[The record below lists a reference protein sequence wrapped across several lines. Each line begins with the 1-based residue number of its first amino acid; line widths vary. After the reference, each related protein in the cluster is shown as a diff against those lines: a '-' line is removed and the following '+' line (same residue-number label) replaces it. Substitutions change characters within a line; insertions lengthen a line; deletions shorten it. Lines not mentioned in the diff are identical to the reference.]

1 MQSRSKRLIHLYFTP
16 IQEVIPI
23 PDIRERNDRPKDKPP
38 KYQVTS
44 TVQRQMVQK
53 FVKELSDSAK
63 QPDRSDSAEHTATE
77 QVEATARE
85 IVHEAVQL
93 PRSFSRQ
100 ARYTESTE
108 RVQPEQPAQPR
119 QTSAPPRQRTE
130 DVRTRPDTTP
140 RSTPTPAPQEQGRRA
155 YVQQASKATATS
167 PIASPEQP
175 QNYYAAPEVLPQED
189 LPRQT
194 LQSPRQRTEDL
205 RTRSEVRA
213 PQRTPAPTPQ
223 EQGRRAYIQQ
233 AAKAAQPTLAP
244 EQLQNYHA
252 VPEVPPQE
260 DLPRQNPQSPRQR
273 TEDLRTRVE
282 TRTPQSTPA
291 PTPQEQGRRAYVQQA
306 AKAATAPPSIPE
318 VIQESQ
324 VSDVPI
330 PENAPRRTPETP
342 RLRADDIR
350 LRSEPE
356 APQHMPTPAPQ
367 EQGRRA
373 YVQKTAKE
381 TTKLPG
387 QKSILERPA
396 VSEEPPTEKAPR
408 VRTED
413 VRTRPEQQKP
423 QSTAAPTA
431 QEQGRRSYMRQAKK
445 SRAEKV
451 SAWDDFHT
459 EKSEIRIAEDIPERE
474 PPSIREKPTITELR
488 GELLPE
494 PMPENTPN
502 VRHIKQ
508 TGTWAPRAA
517 EPSTMRG
524 IELPIRERT
533 VNVPTHDLPSTPQAR
548 QAFAKKQAQLSQN
561 PSIESIHPP
570 EPAAPISPQPP
581 VSDVPATTPKRQPV
595 TAGSSKSAPPVQPQ
609 APAHAPPVEQLP
621 AIREKPKPNA
631 APREKSRRG
640 VSIRTKDTEQI
651 STPKAQSK
659 TSVSKI
665 DTKRARKAATQDAQ
679 RKMLKKSNFRA
690 ARAAVAAAKKLG
702 EAAAKATKEL
712 IDALIALGGGT
723 ALFVVF
729 SIVIVAGAF
738 LASPLGILFADEQ
751 QADDTVP
758 LATAIAEI
766 QGEYHAELEEL
777 QNGDYVSIQ
786 IVGQAP
792 DWREV
797 VAVFAS
803 KTAGAED
810 GIDVFT
816 LDEERVELLRQVFWD
831 MCEITTATQTVDVP
845 DSDPDDDVDDSHTE
859 TALTITITAKTAE
872 QMRMEYSFSKYQND
886 ALDILLE
893 NLGSLNVPMGS
904 LNISQEDAIELLENL
919 PDDLDP
925 ERKAVVE
932 TAVQLVGRVSYFW
945 GGKSLTLGWDD
956 RWGVPTEVTAA
967 GSGSTGTVRPFG
979 LDCSGFVDW
988 TFYNATNGS
997 YYPGRG
1003 GGAATQHSYCTNI
1016 SWSDAQPGNLVFY
1029 PDDSHVGI
1037 VGGKDADGNLLIVH
1051 CSGGANGVV
1060 ITGSAGFTTVARPD
1074 CFSD

>member
-1 MQSRSKRLIHLYFTP
+1 M
-16 IQEVIPI
+16 EVIPI

-38 KYQVTS
+38 KHQVAS

-53 FVKELSDSAK
+53 LVKELNDSAK

-77 QVEATARE
+77 QVETVARE
-85 IVHEAVQL
+85 IVHEAIQL
-93 PRSFSRQ
+93 PHSFSYQTPR
-100 ARYTESTE
+100 AETTE
-108 RVQPEQPAQPR
+108 QLQLEQLAPPR
-119 QTSAPPRQRTE
+119 QTSTPPRQRAE
-130 DVRTRPDTTP
+130 EAHSRPDATPPRTT
-140 RSTPTPAPQEQGRRA
+140 S
-155 YVQQASKATATS
+155 
-167 PIASPEQP
+167 
-175 QNYYAAPEVLPQED
+175 
-189 LPRQT
+189 
-194 LQSPRQRTEDL
+194 
-205 RTRSEVRA
+205 
-213 PQRTPAPTPQ
+213 APTPQ

-244 EQLQNYHA
+244 EPPQNYHA
-252 VPEVPPQE
+252 VPEIPPQE
-260 DLPRQNPQSPRQR
+260 DLPRQNPRSPRQR
-273 TEDLRTRVE
+273 TKNLRIRPE
-282 TRTPQSTPA
+282 SKTPQSA
-291 PTPQEQGRRAYVQQA
+291 P
-306 AKAATAPPSIPE
+306 I
-318 VIQESQ
+318 
-324 VSDVPI
+324 
-330 PENAPRRTPETP
+330 
-342 RLRADDIR
+342 
-350 LRSEPE
+350 
-356 APQHMPTPAPQ
+356 PAPQ
-367 EQGRRA
+367 EQGQHAYIQQAAKAVATPPITPEVPQERFAPVAPTSEAAPRQATETSRFRTDDIQRPELETPQHTPTSAPQELGRRA
-373 YVQKTAKE
+373 FVQQAAEDSAKAPVRE
-381 TTKLPG
+381 SLP
-387 QKSILERPA
+387 ERPLISD
-396 VSEEPPTEKAPR
+396 VPPTEKSPR
-408 VRTED
+408 LRTEN
-413 VRTRPEQQKP
+413 VRTRPDAQKP

-431 QEQGRRSYMRQAKK
+431 QEQGRCAFVRQSKK
-445 SRAEKV
+445 SCAEKT
-451 SAWDDFHT
+451 SAQDTDT
-459 EKSEIRIAEDIPERE
+459 KPPEIHLSEDIPERE
-474 PPSIREKPTITELR
+474 PPRIREKLTLTELR
-488 GELLPE
+488 GEIPVEPTPE
-494 PMPENTPN
+494 KASNI
-502 VRHIKQ
+502 RHIKQ
-508 TGTWAPRAA
+508 AGTWMPRDA

-524 IELPIRERT
+524 VELPIRERT
-533 VNVPTHDLPSTPQAR
+533 VDGPPHDLPPTPQAR
-548 QAFAKKQAQLSQN
+548 ARQTFVEKQTQLSKN
-561 PSIESIHPP
+561 PSIESIYPP
-570 EPAAPISPQPP
+570 EPAAPVPPQLP
-581 VSDVPATTPKRQPV
+581 VSDAPATTPKRQPV
-595 TAGSSKSAPPVQPQ
+595 TAGSSKSVPPVQPQ
-609 APAHAPPVEQLP
+609 APMQAPPTEQLL

-651 STPKAQSK
+651 SAPKAQSK

-679 RKMLKKSNFRA
+679 RKMLQKSNSRV
-690 ARAAVAAAKKLG
+690 ARAAVAAAKELG
-702 EAAAKATKEL
+702 EAAAKVAKEL

-723 ALFVVF
+723 ALFIVF

-777 QNGDYVSIQ
+777 QNGDFTSIQ

-803 KTAGAED
+803 KVAGAED
-810 GIDVFT
+810 GMDVFT

-831 MCEITTATQTVDVP
+831 MCKITTETQDIDVP

-859 TALTITITAKTAE
+859 TSLTITITAKTAE
-872 QMRMEYSFSKYQND
+872 QMWLEYDFSKYQND
-886 ALDILLE
+886 ALDVLLE

-925 ERKAVVE
+925 ERKAVVD

-956 RWGVPTEVTAA
+956 RWGTPMEVTAA
-967 GSGSTGTVRPFG
+967 GSGSTGTIRPFG

-988 TFYNATNGS
+988 TFYNATSGS

-1016 SWSDAQPGNLVFY
+1016 SWSDAQPGDLVFY

-1060 ITGSAGFTTVARPD
+1060 ITGSAGFTVVARPD
-1074 CFSD
+1074 CYAS

>member
-1 MQSRSKRLIHLYFTP
+1 
-16 IQEVIPI
+16 
-23 PDIRERNDRPKDKPP
+23 
-38 KYQVTS
+38 
-44 TVQRQMVQK
+44 MVQK
-53 FVKELSDSAK
+53 FVKELNDSVK
-63 QPDRSDSAEHTATE
+63 QPDRSDSAERTATE
-77 QVEATARE
+77 QVETTAHE

-93 PRSFSRQ
+93 PRSFSHRTH
-100 ARYTESTE
+100 YTESTE
-108 RVQPEQPAQPR
+108 QLQPEQPAPPR
-119 QTSAPPRQRTE
+119 QTSTLPRQRAE
-130 DVRTRPDTTP
+130 EVRSKPDTTP
-140 RSTPTPAPQEQGRRA
+140 PRTTSTPTPQEQGRRA
-155 YVQQASKATATS
+155 YVQQAAKATAAS

-175 QNYYAAPEVLPQED
+175 QNYYAVPEIAPQED
-189 LPRQT
+189 LPRQNP
-194 LQSPRQRTEDL
+194 QSPRQRTEDL
-205 RTRSEVRA
+205 RTRSEARA

-233 AAKAAQPTLAP
+233 AAKAAATLP
-244 EQLQNYHA
+244 ITPKSQ
-252 VPEVPPQE
+252 QE
-260 DLPRQNPQSPRQR
+260 R
-273 TEDLRTRVE
+273 
-282 TRTPQSTPA
+282 PA
-291 PTPQEQGRRAYVQQA
+291 PV
-306 AKAATAPPSIPE
+306 
-318 VIQESQ
+318 
-324 VSDVPI
+324 VPT
-330 PENAPRRTPETP
+330 PENAPRQVPETP
-342 RLRADDIR
+342 RFRADDIR
-350 LRSEPE
+350 LRPE
-356 APQHMPTPAPQ
+356 SDAPQHTSSPAPQ
-367 EQGRRA
+367 ELGRRA
-373 YVQKTAKE
+373 FV
-381 TTKLPG
+381 
-387 QKSILERPA
+387 
-396 VSEEPPTEKAPR
+396 
-408 VRTED
+408 
-413 VRTRPEQQKP
+413 
-423 QSTAAPTA
+423 
-431 QEQGRRSYMRQAKK
+431 RQAKK
-445 SRAEKV
+445 SHAEKTP
-451 SAWDDFHT
+451 AKDIHT
-459 EKSEIRIAEDIPERE
+459 EPPEIRIAEDLPERE
-474 PPSIREKPTITELR
+474 PPRIREKPTITELR
-488 GELLPE
+488 DEMPVEPTPE
-494 PMPENTPN
+494 KAPN

-508 TGTWAPRAA
+508 AGTWTPRNA
-517 EPSTMRG
+517 EPSNRKV
-524 IELPIRERT
+524 ELPTHERT
-533 VNVPTHDLPSTPQAR
+533 VDVPPHDLPPTPQA
-548 QAFAKKQAQLSQN
+548 QAREIFAEKQAQLSRN
-561 PSIESIHPP
+561 PSIESIYPP
-570 EPAAPISPQPP
+570 EPAAPVPPQLP
-581 VSDVPATTPKRQPV
+581 VSDAPATTPKRQPV
-595 TAGSSKSAPPVQPQ
+595 TVGSSKSAPPVQQSVPTQ
-609 APAHAPPVEQLP
+609 APSTEQLP

-640 VSIRTKDTEQI
+640 VSIRTKDTAQI

-665 DTKRARKAATQDAQ
+665 DTKRARKAATQDTQ
-679 RKMLKKSNFRA
+679 RKMLKKSNSRA
-690 ARAAVAAAKKLG
+690 ARAAVAAAKKLA

-712 IDALIALGGGT
+712 IDALIALGSGT
-723 ALFVVF
+723 AFFVVF

-803 KTAGAED
+803 KVAGAED
-810 GIDVFT
+810 GMDVFT
-816 LDEERVELLRQVFWD
+816 LDDERVELLRQVFWD
-831 MCEITTATQTVDVP
+831 MCDITTETQDIDVP
-845 DSDPDDDVDDSHTE
+845 DSDPDDDVDESHTE
-859 TALTITITAKTAE
+859 TALTITITSKTAE
-872 QMRMEYSFSKYQND
+872 QMRLEYSFTKYQND

-967 GSGSTGTVRPFG
+967 GSGSTGTIRPFG

-1016 SWSDAQPGNLVFY
+1016 AWSDAQPGDLVFY

-1037 VGGKDADGNLLIVH
+1037 VGGRDADGNLLIVH

-1060 ITGSAGFTTVARPD
+1060 ITGSAGFTVVARPD
-1074 CFSD
+1074 CFTD

>member
-1 MQSRSKRLIHLYFTP
+1 MP
-16 IQEVIPI
+16 IQEVRTI
-23 PDIRERNDRPKDKPP
+23 PDIRERNDRPKEKQT
-38 KYQVTS
+38 KHQVAS

-53 FVKELSDSAK
+53 FVKELNDSAK

-77 QVEATARE
+77 QVETTARE
-85 IVHEAVQL
+85 IAHEAVQL

-100 ARYTESTE
+100 ATHAETPE
-108 RVQPEQPAQPR
+108 HLQPEQPTYPR
-119 QTSAPPRQRTE
+119 QTLDTPRQRTE
-130 DVRTRPDTTP
+130 TVRTRPDTLL
-140 RSTPTPAPQEQGRRA
+140 RSTPT
-155 YVQQASKATATS
+155 
-167 PIASPEQP
+167 
-175 QNYYAAPEVLPQED
+175 
-189 LPRQT
+189 
-194 LQSPRQRTEDL
+194 
-205 RTRSEVRA
+205 
-213 PQRTPAPTPQ
+213 PTPQ

-233 AAKAAQPTLAP
+233 AAKAAAIPTITP
-244 EQLQNYHA
+244 ESPQERPTPA
-252 VPEVPPQE
+252 VPTRENV
-260 DLPRQNPQSPRQR
+260 PRQNLQSPRQR
-273 TEDLRTRVE
+273 TEDIRTRPE
-282 TRTPQSTPA
+282 SRTPQSAPA
-291 PTPQEQGRRAYVQQA
+291 
-306 AKAATAPPSIPE
+306 
-318 VIQESQ
+318 
-324 VSDVPI
+324 
-330 PENAPRRTPETP
+330 
-342 RLRADDIR
+342 
-350 LRSEPE
+350 
-356 APQHMPTPAPQ
+356 PAPQ

-373 YVQKTAKE
+373 YIQQTAKAAAASPITPESPQEHPAPVVPTLENVPRQVPE
-381 TTKLPG
+381 T
-387 QKSILERPA
+387 
-396 VSEEPPTEKAPR
+396 PR
-408 VRTED
+408 FRAD
-413 VRTRPEQQKP
+413 DIRLRPESDAP
-423 QSTAAPTA
+423 QHTSSPAP
-431 QEQGRRSYMRQAKK
+431 QELGRRAFVRQAKK
-445 SRAEKV
+445 SHAEKTP
-451 SAWDDFHT
+451 AKDIHT
-459 EKSEIRIAEDIPERE
+459 EPPEIRIAEDLPERE
-474 PPSIREKPTITELR
+474 PPRIREKPTIMELR
-488 GELLPE
+488 DEMPVEPTPE
-494 PMPENTPN
+494 KAPN

-508 TGTWAPRAA
+508 AGTWTPRNA
-517 EPSTMRG
+517 EPSNRKV
-524 IELPIRERT
+524 ELLTHERT
-533 VNVPTHDLPSTPQAR
+533 VDVPPHDLPPTPQA
-548 QAFAKKQAQLSQN
+548 QAREIFAEKQAQLSQN
-561 PSIESIHPP
+561 PSIESIYPP
-570 EPAAPISPQPP
+570 EPAAPVPPQLP
-581 VSDVPATTPKRQPV
+581 VSDAPATTPKRQPV
-595 TAGSSKSAPPVQPQ
+595 TVGSSKSAPPVQQSAPTQ
-609 APAHAPPVEQLP
+609 APSTEQLP

-679 RKMLKKSNFRA
+679 RKMLKKSNSRA

-729 SIVIVAGAF
+729 SIIIVAGAF

-831 MCEITTATQTVDVP
+831 MCDITTETQDVDVP

-872 QMRMEYSFSKYQND
+872 QMRLEYSFTKYQND
-886 ALDILLE
+886 ALDVLLE

-904 LNISQEDAIELLENL
+904 LSISQEDAIGLLENL
-919 PDDLDP
+919 PDVLDP

-967 GSGSTGTVRPFG
+967 GSGSTGTIRPFG

-1016 SWSDAQPGNLVFY
+1016 AWSDAQPGDLVFY

-1037 VGGKDADGNLLIVH
+1037 VGGRDADGNLLIVH

-1060 ITGSAGFTTVARPD
+1060 ITGSAGFTVVARPD
-1074 CFSD
+1074 CFTD

>member
-1 MQSRSKRLIHLYFTP
+1 MP
-16 IQEVIPI
+16 IQEVRTI
-23 PDIRERNDRPKDKPP
+23 PDIRERNDRPKEKQT
-38 KYQVTS
+38 KHQVAS

-53 FVKELSDSAK
+53 FVKELNDSAK
-63 QPDRSDSAEHTATE
+63 QPDRSDSAEHTATD
-77 QVEATARE
+77 QVEAFSHE
-85 IVHEAVQL
+85 IVNEAVQL
-93 PRSFSRQ
+93 PRSFAHRT
-100 ARYTESTE
+100 RYTESTE
-108 RVQPEQPAQPR
+108 RVQPEQPAPPR
-119 QTSAPPRQRTE
+119 QASTPPRQRAE
-130 DVRTRPDTTP
+130 EARSRPDTTP
-140 RSTPTPAPQEQGRRA
+140 
-155 YVQQASKATATS
+155 
-167 PIASPEQP
+167 
-175 QNYYAAPEVLPQED
+175 
-189 LPRQT
+189 PRT
-194 LQSPRQRTEDL
+194 
-205 RTRSEVRA
+205 
-213 PQRTPAPTPQ
+213 TPAPTPQ

-233 AAKAAQPTLAP
+233 AAKAAATPTITP
-244 EQLQNYHA
+244 ESPQERPTPA
-252 VPEVPPQE
+252 VPTRENVPH
-260 DLPRQNPQSPRQR
+260 QNLQSPRQR
-273 TEDLRTRVE
+273 TEDIRTRPE
-282 TRTPQSTPA
+282 SRTPQSAPA
-291 PTPQEQGRRAYVQQA
+291 PALQEQGRRAYIQQT
-306 AKAATAPPSIPE
+306 AKAAAAPPITPE
-318 VIQESQ
+318 SPQEHPAPVVPTLENVPRQ
-324 VSDVPI
+324 V
-330 PENAPRRTPETP
+330 PETP
-342 RLRADDIR
+342 RFRADDIR
-350 LRSEPE
+350 LRPE
-356 APQHMPTPAPQ
+356 SDAPQHTSSPAPQ
-367 EQGRRA
+367 ELGRRA
-373 YVQKTAKE
+373 FV
-381 TTKLPG
+381 
-387 QKSILERPA
+387 
-396 VSEEPPTEKAPR
+396 
-408 VRTED
+408 
-413 VRTRPEQQKP
+413 
-423 QSTAAPTA
+423 
-431 QEQGRRSYMRQAKK
+431 RQAKK
-445 SRAEKV
+445 SHAEKTP
-451 SAWDDFHT
+451 AKDIHT
-459 EKSEIRIAEDIPERE
+459 EPPEIRIAEDLPERE
-474 PPSIREKPTITELR
+474 PPRIREKPTITELR
-488 GELLPE
+488 DEMPVEPTPE
-494 PMPENTPN
+494 KAPN

-508 TGTWAPRAA
+508 AGTWTPRNA
-517 EPSTMRG
+517 EPSKRKV
-524 IELPIRERT
+524 ELPTHERT
-533 VNVPTHDLPSTPQAR
+533 VDVPPHDLPPTPQA
-548 QAFAKKQAQLSQN
+548 QAREIFAEKQAQLSKN
-561 PSIESIHPP
+561 PSIESIYPP
-570 EPAAPISPQPP
+570 EPAAPVPPQLP
-581 VSDVPATTPKRQPV
+581 VSDAPATTPKRQPV
-595 TAGSSKSAPPVQPQ
+595 TVGSSKSAPPVQQSAPTQ
-609 APAHAPPVEQLP
+609 APSTEQLP

-679 RKMLKKSNFRA
+679 RKMLKKSNSRA

-712 IDALIALGGGT
+712 IDALIALGGGA

-766 QGEYHAELEEL
+766 QGEYYAELEEL

-803 KTAGAED
+803 KVAGAED
-810 GIDVFT
+810 GMDVFT

-831 MCEITTATQTVDVP
+831 MCEITTETQDVDVP

-872 QMRMEYSFSKYQND
+872 QMRLEYSFTKYQND

-956 RWGVPTEVTAA
+956 RWSVPTEVTAA

-1016 SWSDAQPGNLVFY
+1016 AWSDAQPGDLVFY

-1037 VGGKDADGNLLIVH
+1037 VGGRDADGNLLIVH

-1060 ITGSAGFTTVARPD
+1060 ITGSAGFTAVARPD

>member
-1 MQSRSKRLIHLYFTP
+1 
-16 IQEVIPI
+16 
-23 PDIRERNDRPKDKPP
+23 
-38 KYQVTS
+38 
-44 TVQRQMVQK
+44 MVQK
-53 FVKELSDSAK
+53 FVKELNDSVK
-63 QPDRSDSAEHTATE
+63 QPDRSDSAERTATE
-77 QVEATARE
+77 QVETTAHE

-93 PRSFSRQ
+93 PRSFSHRTH
-100 ARYTESTE
+100 YTESTE
-108 RVQPEQPAQPR
+108 QLQPEQPAPPR
-119 QTSAPPRQRTE
+119 QTSTLPRQRAE
-130 DVRTRPDTTP
+130 EVRSKPDTTP
-140 RSTPTPAPQEQGRRA
+140 PRTTSTPTPQEQGRRA
-155 YVQQASKATATS
+155 YVQQAAKATAAS

-175 QNYYAAPEVLPQED
+175 QNYYAVPEIAPQED
-189 LPRQT
+189 LPRQNP
-194 LQSPRQRTEDL
+194 QSPRQRTEDL
-205 RTRSEVRA
+205 RTRSEARA

-233 AAKAAQPTLAP
+233 AAKAAAQLPLAP
-244 EQLQNYHA
+244 EQLQNYHV

-260 DLPRQNPQSPRQR
+260 DLPRQNPQFPRQR
-273 TEDLRTRVE
+273 TENLRTRSE
-282 TRTPQSTPA
+282 ARTPQRTPA
-291 PTPQEQGRRAYVQQA
+291 PTPQEQGRRAYIQQA
-306 AKAATAPPSIPE
+306 AKAAATPPITPKSQ
-318 VIQESQ
+318 QERATP
-324 VSDVPI
+324 VVPT
-330 PENAPRRTPETP
+330 PENAPRQAPETP
-342 RLRADDIR
+342 RLRTDDIR
-350 LRSEPE
+350 LRLESKT
-356 APQHMPTPAPQ
+356 PQHTPTPAPQ
-367 EQGRRA
+367 EFGRRA
-373 YVQKTAKE
+373 FVQKTAKD
-381 TTKLPG
+381 TTKASVRESLLDRL
-387 QKSILERPA
+387 S
-396 VSEEPPTEKAPR
+396 VSDTPPTEKSPR
-408 VRTED
+408 LRTED
-413 VRTRPEQQKP
+413 VRTRSDMQKP
-423 QSTAAPTA
+423 QNVSVPTP
-431 QEQGRRSYMRQAKK
+431 QEQGRRSYVQQAKK
-445 SRAEKV
+445 SRAEKT
-451 SAWDDFHT
+451 SAQDIHT
-459 EKSEIRIAEDIPERE
+459 EPPEIRLAEDIPEHE
-474 PPSIREKPTITELR
+474 LPHIREKSTLTELR
-488 GELLPE
+488 GDLPPE
-494 PMPENTPN
+494 PSLEKAPN

-508 TGTWAPRAA
+508 AGAWTPRAA
-517 EPSTMRG
+517 EPSTIRG
-524 IELPIRERT
+524 EELPIRERT
-533 VNVPTHDLPSTPQAR
+533 ADTPTHNLPSISQAQAR
-548 QAFAKKQAQLSQN
+548 KIFAEKQAQRSQD

-570 EPAAPISPQPP
+570 ESAAPVPPQLP
-581 VSDVPATTPKRQPV
+581 VSDVPANTPERQPV
-595 TAGSSKSAPPVQPQ
+595 TVGSNKSTPQPVQQPTPTQ
-609 APAHAPPVEQLP
+609 APPVEQLP

-631 APREKSRRG
+631 ALREKSQRG
-640 VSIRTKDTEQI
+640 VSIRTRDAEQTG
-651 STPKAQSK
+651 TPKVPPK

-679 RKMLKKSNFRA
+679 RKMLQKNNKRA
-690 ARAAVAAAKKLG
+690 AKAAVAAAKKLG
-702 EAAAKATKEL
+702 EAAAKAAKEL

-723 ALFVVF
+723 ALFIVF

-751 QADDTVP
+751 QTEDTVP

-766 QGEYHAELEEL
+766 QGEYHAELEEM
-777 QNGDYVSIQ
+777 QNGDFASIQ

-803 KTAGAED
+803 KVAGAED
-810 GIDVFT
+810 GMDVFT

-831 MCEITTATQTVDVP
+831 MCEITTETQDIDVP

-872 QMRMEYSFSKYQND
+872 QMRLEYSFTKYQND

-956 RWGVPTEVTAA
+956 RWGVPAEVTAA
-967 GSGSTGTVRPFG
+967 GSGSTGTIRPFG

-1016 SWSDAQPGNLVFY
+1016 SWSDAQPGDLVFY

-1037 VGGKDADGNLLIVH
+1037 VGGRDADGNLLIVH

-1060 ITGSAGFTTVARPD
+1060 ITGSAGFTAVARPD